1 MPFREQHIGKF
12 RTLASIRMPN
22 VFRVI
27 AWMLIIGFVVG
38 LVFLTFTPWVQTTG
52 GVGRVTALN
61 PNDRAQEISAFVSGR
76 IAEWYVR
83 DGSPVTQGDA
93 IVRIE
98 DNDPQLLNRL
108 GAERQQVEAKLAAAE
123 SRLETAQIDL
133 RRVQSLFERGLT
145 SRREVELAQ
154 IKVQDFLANVAEA
167 NAEMSRIDVSITR
180 QAAQIVT
187 APRDGVILRVNAGD
201 TSTFIGAGAV
211 VATFVPLNVERA
223 VEIFVDGRDVSL
235 VRPGQKAR
243 VEFEGWPAVQFSGW
257 PSVAVGT
264 FGARVVSIDPSAD
277 QSGMFR
283 VLLVEDPEETTPWP
297 DESYI
302 RFGAAVRGWVLLE
315 TVSVGY
321 EIWRQ
326 MNNFPPEFA
335 ANAGAGGGN
344 SRGGGAGNNT
354 GGGSGRGAGA
364 TGSGN

>member
-1 MPFREQHIGKF
+1 MPFREQHISKF
-12 RTLASIRMPN
+12 RTLASIRTPSIIKA
-22 VFRVI
+22 V
-27 AWMLIIGFVVG
+27 AWMLIVAFVAGIGF
-38 LVFLTFTPWVQTTG
+38 LSFTPWVQTTG

-83 DGSPVTQGDA
+83 DGSRVAAGDA

-108 GAERQQVEAKLAAAE
+108 GAERQQVEAKLAAAD
-123 SRLETAQIDL
+123 SRLATAEIDL

-154 IKVQDFLANVAEA
+154 IKVQDFLADVAEA
-167 NAEMSRIDVSITR
+167 NAEMSRIDVNITR

-187 APRDGVILRVNAGD
+187 APRDGVILRINAGD

-223 VEIFVDGRDVSL
+223 VEIFIDGRDVSL

-243 VEFEGWPAVQFSGW
+243 IEFEGWPAVQFSGW
-257 PSVAVGT
+257 PSVAIGT
-264 FGARVVSIDPSAD
+264 FGARVISIDPSAD
-277 QSGMFR
+277 QMGRFR
-283 VLLVEDPEETTPWP
+283 VLLVEDPEEATPWP

-321 EIWRQ
+321 ELWRQ

-335 ANAGAGGGN
+335 GNNGQDTAGSGGG
-344 SRGGGAGNNT
+344 
-354 GGGSGRGAGA
+354 
-364 TGSGN
+364 